1 MKIVIPNPY
10 ASAEARISFELTPDS
25 GTISSIGFFNPDFWR
40 GIRLMFHC
48 DEDEEVCGITI
59 EADQI
64 KARFRRIPREQRKKG
79 S

>member
-1 MKIVIPNPY
+1 MRITIPNSY
-10 ASAEARISFELTPDS
+10 ASAEARTSFELTPDS
-25 GTISSIGFFNPDFWR
+25 GVMSSIGFSHPDFWR